1 MSPTPESSSTL
12 RAQLEL
18 TRVRL
23 TGLVGRGLPISIGLI
38 VLVSLAVGA
47 LAFVFLNSA
56 PPTTLTMTSGPE
68 GSSFRLVAEQY
79 RKILAR
85 EGVTLQI
92 VTSRGSRDNL
102 ARLADP
108 KQGVDVGFVVG
119 GEAPEGDG
127 GRRLVS
133 LGSVSY
139 QPLMIF
145 YRGRP
150 KTLISEFKGERIDIG
165 QDGSGASA
173 LSQRLFEANGIK
185 PGDGTRIGHA
195 APEASVKELLGG
207 RIDALF
213 AMSDSTPTGLMRQL
227 LRDPDIHLYSFVQA
241 DGYTHRITYLNRLV
255 LPRGAIDFGEDIPAE
270 DVKLVAPTVELVA
283 RDSLH
288 PALSDLLLE
297 AAREVHGR
305 AGLYKKSGEFP
316 APIQHEL
323 PISADAS
330 RYYAS
335 GRGFFYRTFPFW
347 IASLIERV
355 LAVVVPMT
363 IVLIPGIKI
372 APAVFRWRIESR
384 IYRWY
389 AVLQRIDRDSYQQP
403 LDARRCDELLHRL
416 AHVESTVAR
425 LVVPPAYG
433 DVLYALRGHIVA
445 VRESLMER
453 REPVSGE
460 PVGHG

>member
-1 MSPTPESSSTL
+1 MSSSSPESSSTL
-12 RAQLEL
+12 RAQLAQ
-18 TRVRL
+18 TRSRL
-23 TGLVGRGLPISIGLI
+23 GGLVGRGLPISIGA
-38 VLVSLAVGA
+38 VVVASLVVGA

-56 PPTTLTMTSGPE
+56 PPTTLTMASGPQ
-68 GSSFRLVAEQY
+68 GSSFGLVAEQY

-85 EGVTLQI
+85 EGVTLTVVASQ
-92 VTSRGSRDNL
+92 GSRDNL

-108 KQGVDVGFVVG
+108 AQKVDVGFVVG
-119 GEAPEGDG
+119 GETAQGEG

-139 QPLMIF
+139 QPLMVF

-150 KTLISEFKGERIDIG
+150 KTLISEFKGERLDVG

-173 LSQRLFEANGIK
+173 LAQRLFEANGIK

-195 APEASVKELLGG
+195 APEASVQELLAG

-213 AMSDSTPTGLMRQL
+213 AMSDSTPTSLMRQL

-335 GRGFFYRTFPFW
+335 GRGFFYRMFPFW
-347 IASLIERV
+347 IASLIERI

-363 IVLIPGIKI
+363 IVLVPGIKI
-372 APAVFRWRIESR
+372 APAVLRWRTESR

-389 AVLQRIDRDSYQQP
+389 AVLQRIDHDAYRQP
-403 LDARRCDELLHRL
+403 LDARRRDELLHRL
-416 AHVESTVAR
+416 AHVESTVTK

-433 DVLYALRGHIVA
+433 DLLYDLRGHIAV
-445 VRESLMER
+445 VREGVMAR
-453 REPVSGE
+453 AVQD
-460 PVGHG
+460 